1 MQVLKIILLISF
13 ILSSSN
19 VQAQTNTG
27 DTAWILTSSSLV
39 LFMTLPGL
47 ALFYAG
53 LVCSRNV
60 LSVLSQH
67 FGVACLMSILWVIIG
82 YSLAFSGDGS
92 GLFGGFSKV
101 FLDISDESSIGGI
114 PEVLFAMFQMTF
126 AIITPALIIGAYVER
141 IKFSVVLIFSSLWLL
156 VVYCPVA
163 YWVWGGGFL
172 GQMGVKDFA
181 GGIVVH
187 TTAGV
192 GALVIAMV
200 LGKRN
205 SFSKNN
211 LTPPHNPVL
220 TMIGASMLW
229 VGWFGFNGG
238 SALAADLTAS
248 RAILVTHTAASL
260 GALSWILIE
269 WVRFGKPSLVGM
281 VTGMVA
287 GLATI
292 TPASG
297 FVGVQGALILGILG
311 GIICY
316 IGVEVI
322 RIRLKIDDSLDVF
335 AVHGIGGMLGTIL
348 CGFLMSANFGG
359 VGFDE
364 GVSAFDHVKI
374 QIYSVLV
381 TLIWTTV
388 FTYIILKIISFI
400 TPLRVSED
408 EEITGLDTTSHG
420 ESGYNI

>member
-1 MQVLKIILLISF
+1 MRIFNLFSALTLILFFSR
-13 ILSSSN
+13 SY
-19 VQAQTNTG
+19 AATNSG

-53 LVCSRNV
+53 LVSSRNV

-67 FGVACLMSILWVIIG
+67 FGIACLMSIAWVVVG
-82 YSLAFSGDGS
+82 YSLAFSGNGS
-92 GLFGGFSKV
+92 GFIGNFSKL
-101 FLDISDESSIGGI
+101 FLEISDNTLVGGI

-141 IKFSVVLIFSSLWLL
+141 IKFSVVLIFSLIWLI

-192 GALVIAMV
+192 GALVIAIV

-248 RAILVTHTAASL
+248 KAILVTHIAASI
-260 GALSWILIE
+260 GAFSWILIE
-269 WVRFGKPSLVGM
+269 WVRFGKPSLIGM

-297 FVGVQGALILGILG
+297 FVGVQGAVILGTFG

-316 IGVEVI
+316 IGVELV

-348 CGFLMSANFGG
+348 CGLLMSSDLGG
-359 VGFDE
+359 VGFDD
-364 GVSAFDHVKI
+364 GLSAYDQIKI
-374 QIYSVLV
+374 QILS
-381 TLIWTTV
+381 LIH
-388 FTYIILKIISFI
+388 ISEP
-400 TPLRVSED
+400 TRP
-408 EEITGLDTTSHG
+408 
-420 ESGYNI
+420 Y

>member
-1 MQVLKIILLISF
+1 MQVLKTILLISI

-67 FGVACLMSILWVIIG
+67 FGVACLMSILWVIMG

-92 GLFGGFSKV
+92 GLFGGFSKI
-101 FLDISDESSIGGI
+101 FLDISDESNIGGI
-114 PEVLFAMFQMTF
+114 PEILFAMFQMTF

-238 SALAADLTAS
+238 SALAADLTAI
-248 RAILVTHTAASL
+248 RFTAPLTIAPTTGAAS
-260 GALSWILIE
+260 SISS
-269 WVRFGKPSLVGM
+269 VS
-281 VTGMVA
+281 TD
-287 GLATI
+287 
-292 TPASG
+292 S
-297 FVGVQGALILGILG
+297 
-311 GIICY
+311 Y
-316 IGVEVI
+316 IAPF
-322 RIRLKIDDSLDVF
+322 LLLF
-335 AVHGIGGMLGTIL
+335 A
-348 CGFLMSANFGG
+348 
-359 VGFDE
+359 
-364 GVSAFDHVKI
+364 
-374 QIYSVLV
+374 
-381 TLIWTTV
+381 
-388 FTYIILKIISFI
+388 
-400 TPLRVSED
+400 R
-408 EEITGLDTTSHG
+408 
-420 ESGYNI
+420 